1 MVKFFLK
8 FPEEL
13 HMEQKAGAQIGK
25 RAFIQSLVILF
36 VLMMVAGIMTLVIP
50 AGQYARLE
58 VDGRETIDPA
68 SFQLIER
75 PDYPVWRWFIA
86 PFEVLGSS
94 SGLTVIVIIV
104 VLFFAGGAFAVMD
117 KTGTLRAFIGSIVRR
132 FSGRK
137 YLLLWMVSLAFMFLG
152 ATLGT
157 FEEIVLL
164 VPVMIA
170 LSYSLGWDA
179 LVGLGMS
186 ILATNMGFSAAISNP
201 YTLGVAQQLAGLPLF
216 SGAWLRIIIF
226 VVIYLIFAS
235 FLSAYARKIDK
246 DPAASLVHDEDKAER
261 EKYLLGNAAGNGLG
275 SALLSEDPRQN
286 RAMSFFGFFLIF
298 IFAVMLMGPFV
309 PAISDYSLPIVGIL
323 FLIGGLGAGFLSGA
337 GGKTVWQGLVEGW
350 GGLAP
355 SVPLILMAASIR
367 FIIDSG
373 GVTDTI
379 LHAAADPFQKIG
391 SFPAALAVYALAL
404 GIEFFIA
411 SGSAK
416 AFLMMPIVLPLA
428 DLIGVTRQT
437 AVLAYI
443 FGDGFSNLAY
453 PTNPVL
459 LISLGLTVVSYPKWL
474 RWTAKL
480 WLWVILATVLF
491 LGIAVAINF
500 GPF

>member
-1 MVKFFLK
+1 
-8 FPEEL
+8 
-13 HMEQKAGAQIGK
+13 MEQKAGAQISR

-36 VLMMVAGIMTLVIP
+36 VLMMIAGILTLVIP
-50 AGQYARLE
+50 AGQYTRVE

-68 SFQLIER
+68 SFQFIDQ
-75 PDYPVWRWFIA
+75 PDYPVWRWFVA
-86 PFEVLGSS
+86 PFEVLGSE
-94 SGLTVIVIIV
+94 SGLTVIVIII

-137 YLLLWMVSLAFMFLG
+137 YTLLWMVSLAFMFLG

-157 FEEIVLL
+157 FEEVVLL

-226 VVIYLIFAS
+226 AVIYLIFTS

-246 DPAASLVHDEDKAER
+246 DPKASLVHDEDKAER
-261 EKYLLGNAAGNGLG
+261 EKYKSMDA
-275 SALLSEDPRQN
+275 SFIEEDPKQN
-286 RAMSFFGFFLIF
+286 RAMNFFGIFVIIIF
-298 IFAVMLMGPFV
+298 ITMLAGPFV
-309 PAISDYSLPIVGIL
+309 PAISDYALPLVGIL
-323 FLIGGLGAGFLSGA
+323 FLIGGLGAGFLSGK

-373 GVTDTI
+373 GATDTI
-379 LHAAADPFQKIG
+379 LHAAADPFQQLG
-391 SFPAALAVYALAL
+391 AFPAAVVVYALAL

-480 WLWVILATVLF
+480 WLWVILATVAF
-491 LGIAVAINF
+491 LGVAVAINF

>member
-1 MVKFFLK
+1 
-8 FPEEL
+8 
-13 HMEQKAGAQIGK
+13 MEQKAGAQIGK
-25 RAFIQSLVILF
+25 RAFIQSLAILF
-36 VLMMVAGIMTLVIP
+36 VLMMIAGILTLVIP
-50 AGQYARLE
+50 AGQYARIQ
-58 VDGRETIDPA
+58 VDGRETINPT
-68 SFQLIER
+68 SFRLIDH
-75 PDYPVWRWFIA
+75 PDYPIWRWFVA
-86 PFEVLGSS
+86 PIEVLGSS
-94 SGLTVIVIIV
+94 SGLTVIVIII

-117 KTGTLRAFIGSIVRR
+117 KTGTLQAFIGRIVRQ

-137 YLLLWMVSLAFMFLG
+137 YTLLWMVCLAFMFLG

-157 FEEIVLL
+157 FEEVVLL
-164 VPVMIA
+164 VPLMIA
-170 LSYSLGWDA
+170 LAYTLGWDA

-186 ILATNMGFSAAISNP
+186 ILATNMGFSAAITNP
-201 YTLGVAQQLAGLPLF
+201 YTLGVSQQLAGLPLF
-216 SGAWLRIIIF
+216 SGAWFRIIIF
-226 VVIYLIFAS
+226 ISIYFIFMF
-235 FLSAYARKIDK
+235 FLSSYAHKIDK
-246 DPAASLVHDEDKAER
+246 DPKKSLIFGEDLAER
-261 EKYLLGNAAGNGLG
+261 EKYKSMDATFITEN
-275 SALLSEDPRQN
+275 PKQN
-286 RAMSFFGFFLIF
+286 RAMNFFGLFIILIF
-298 IFAVMLMGPFV
+298 IAMLSGPFI
-309 PAISDYSLPIVGIL
+309 PAISAYALPIVGIL

-337 GGKTVWQGLVEGW
+337 GGRIVWKGLVEGLI
-350 GGLAP
+350 GLAP

-367 FIIDSG
+367 YIIDRG

-379 LHAAADPFQKIG
+379 LHAAADPFTHLG
-391 SFPAALAVYALAL
+391 AFPAAVVVYVLAL

-411 SGSAK
+411 PGSAK

-480 WLWVILATVLF
+480 WLWVIIATVAF
-491 LGIAVAINF
+491 LGIAVAIKL

>member
-1 MVKFFLK
+1 
-8 FPEEL
+8 
-13 HMEQKAGAQIGK
+13 MEQKAGAQISQ
-25 RAFIQSLVILF
+25 RAFFQSLAILF
-36 VLMMVAGIMTLVIP
+36 VLMMIAGILTLVIP
-50 AGQYARLE
+50 AGQYTRLD
-58 VDGRETIDPA
+58 VDGRETIDPV
-68 SFQLIER
+68 SFHFIDR
-75 PDYPVWRWFIA
+75 PDYPIWRWFIA
-86 PFEVLGSS
+86 PIEVLGSD
-94 SGLTVIVIIV
+94 SGLIIIVLVV

-117 KTGTLRAFIGSIVRR
+117 KTGTLRAFIGRIVRQFR
-132 FSGRK
+132 DRK
-137 YLLLWMVSLAFMFLG
+137 YVLLWMVSLAFMFLG

-157 FEEIVLL
+157 FEEVVLL
-164 VPVMIA
+164 IPVMIA

-201 YTLGVAQQLAGLPLF
+201 YTLGVAQGIAELPLF
-216 SGAWLRIIIF
+216 SGAWFRIIIF
-226 VVIYLIFAS
+226 VVIYFIFAS

-246 DPAASLVHDEDKAER
+246 DPRASLIHGEDHAER
-261 EKYLLGNAAGNGLG
+261 EKYKAMDASFIQEN
-275 SALLSEDPRQN
+275 PKQN
-286 RAMSFFGFFLIF
+286 RAMSFFGIFLIF
-298 IFAVMLMGPFV
+298 IFLTMLAGPFI
-309 PAISDYSLPIVGIL
+309 PAISEYALPIVGFL
-323 FLIGGLGAGFLSGA
+323 FLVGGLGAGLLSGA
-337 GGKTVWQGLVEGW
+337 GGKKVWQGLIEGW

-367 FIIDSG
+367 YIIDSG
-373 GVTDTI
+373 GATDTI
-379 LHAAADPFQKIG
+379 LHAAAAPFKQLG
-391 SFPAALAVYALAL
+391 SFPAAIVVYVIAL

-416 AFLMMPIVLPLA
+416 AFLMMPIILPLA

-459 LISLGLTVVSYPKWL
+459 LISLGLTVVSYPKWI

-480 WLWVILATVLF
+480 WLWVILATIAF
-491 LGIAVAINF
+491 LGVAVTIKF

>member
-1 MVKFFLK
+1 MD
-8 FPEEL
+8 
-13 HMEQKAGAQIGK
+13 QKAGAQISQ

-36 VLMMVAGIMTLVIP
+36 VLMMIAGILTLVVP
-50 AGQYARLE
+50 AGQYTRVE

-68 SFQLIER
+68 SFQFIER
-75 PDYPVWRWFIA
+75 PDYPIWRWFVA
-86 PFEVLGSS
+86 PFEVLGSEC
-94 SGLTVIVIIV
+94 GLMIIVIIV
-104 VLFFAGGAFAVMD
+104 VLFFAGGAFAVLD
-117 KTGTLRAFIGSIVRR
+117 KTGTIRAFIGRIVRR
-132 FSGRK
+132 FRERK
-137 YLLLWMVSLAFMFLG
+137 YALLLAVSFAFMFLG

-157 FEEIVLL
+157 FEEVVLL

-186 ILATNMGFSAAISNP
+186 ILATNMGFSAAIANP
-201 YTLGVAQQLAGLPLF
+201 YTLGVSQQLAGLPLF
-216 SGAWLRIIIF
+216 SGVGLRVVIF
-226 VVIYLIFAS
+226 VVIYGIFVA
-235 FLSAYARKIDK
+235 FLSAYARKIDR
-246 DPAASLVHDEDKAER
+246 DPAHPWCMGKTRPSGQNIQAVEDDVFHR
-261 EKYLLGNAAGNGLG
+261 RN
-275 SALLSEDPRQN
+275 PRQN
-286 RAMSFFGFFLIF
+286 RAMTFFGLFLLLILV
-298 IFAVMLMGPFV
+298 VMLAGPFV
-309 PAISDYSLPIVGIL
+309 PAISDYALPIVGIL
-323 FLIGGLGAGFLSGA
+323 FLVGGLGAGFLSGA
-337 GGKTVWQGLVEGW
+337 GGKVVWRGLVEGL

-367 FIIDSG
+367 YIIDSG

-379 LHAAADPFQKIG
+379 LHAAAEPFSNLG
-391 SFPAALAVYALAL
+391 AFPAALVVYVLAL

-416 AFLMMPIVLPLA
+416 AFLMMPIILPLA

-459 LISLGLTVVSYPKWL
+459 LICLGLTVVSYPKWL

-480 WLWVILATVLF
+480 WLWVILATVAF
-491 LGIAVAINF
+491 LGIAVAINY

>member
-1 MVKFFLK
+1 
-8 FPEEL
+8 
-13 HMEQKAGAQIGK
+13 MEQRAGAQIGK
-25 RAFIQSLVILF
+25 RAFLQSLVILF
-36 VLMMVAGIMTLVIP
+36 VLMMIAGVLTLVIP
-50 AGQYARLE
+50 AGQYTRFDVE
-58 VDGRETIDPA
+58 GRETIDPN
-68 SFQLIER
+68 SFRLVEK
-75 PDYPVWRWFIA
+75 PDYPIWRWFLA
-86 PFEVLGSS
+86 PFEVLGSE
-94 SGLTVIVIIV
+94 SGLTIIVIIV

-117 KTGTLRAFIGSIVRR
+117 KTGTLRAFIGRIVRR
-132 FSGRK
+132 FRGQK
-137 YLLLWMVSLAFMFLG
+137 YRLLWMVSLAFMFLG

-157 FEEIVLL
+157 FEEVVLL

-216 SGAWLRIIIF
+216 SGAWFRIIIF
-226 VVIYLIFAS
+226 AGIYLIFVS
-235 FLSAYARKIDK
+235 FLSAYARRIDK
-246 DPAASLVHDEDKAER
+246 DPAASLVHGDDGAER
-261 EKYLLGNAAGNGLG
+261 AKYKSMDASLVA
-275 SALLSEDPRQN
+275 EDSKQN
-286 RAMSFFGFFLIF
+286 RAMNFFGTFLLF
-298 IFAVMLMGPFV
+298 IFLTMLAGPFV
-309 PAISDYSLPIVGIL
+309 PAISEYALPIVGIL

-337 GGKTVWQGLVEGW
+337 GSKTVWRGLGEGLA
-350 GGLAP
+350 GLAP

-367 FIIDSG
+367 YIIDSG

-379 LHAAADPFQKIG
+379 LHAAAEPFTQLG
-391 SFPAALAVYALAL
+391 AFPAALVVYVLAL

-459 LISLGLTVVSYPKWL
+459 LISLGLTVVSYPKWI

-480 WLWVILATVLF
+480 WLWVILATIAF
-491 LGIAVAINF
+491 LGIAVATNL

>member
-1 MVKFFLK
+1 MQ
-8 FPEEL
+8 
-13 HMEQKAGAQIGK
+13 QKAGAQISQ

-36 VLMMVAGIMTLVIP
+36 ALMMIAGILTLVLP

-58 VDGRETIDPA
+58 VDGRETIDPH
-68 SFQLIER
+68 SFQFVER
-75 PDYPVWRWFIA
+75 PDYPIWRWFVA
-86 PFEVLGSS
+86 PLEVLGSE

-104 VLFFAGGAFAVMD
+104 VLFFAGGAFAVLD
-117 KTGTLRAFIGSIVRR
+117 KTGTLRAFIGRVVRR
-132 FSGRK
+132 FRERK

-157 FEEIVLL
+157 FEEVVLL

-186 ILATNMGFSAAISNP
+186 ILATNLGFSAAISNP
-201 YTLGVAQQLAGLPLF
+201 YTLGVAQGLAELPLF
-216 SGAWLRIIIF
+216 SGAWLRILVFI
-226 VVIYLIFAS
+226 VIYLIFGW
-235 FLSAYARKIDK
+235 FISAYARRIDR
-246 DPAASLVHDEDKAER
+246 DPAASLVHEEDKAER
-261 EKYLLGNAAGNGLG
+261 QKYTSIDA
-275 SALLSEDPRQN
+275 SFIEEDPKQN
-286 RAMSFFGFFLIF
+286 RAMNFFGLFLLF

-309 PAISDYSLPIVGIL
+309 PAISDYALPLVGVL
-323 FLIGGLGAGFLSGA
+323 FLVGGLGAGFLSGA
-337 GGKTVWQGLVEGW
+337 GGKKVWQGLIEGW

-367 FIIDSG
+367 YIIDSG
-373 GVTDTI
+373 GVTDTL
-379 LHAAADPFQKIG
+379 LHAAAEPFRQLG
-391 SFPAALAVYALAL
+391 GFPAALVVYALAL

-416 AFLMMPIVLPLA
+416 AFLMMPILLPLA
-428 DLIGVTRQT
+428 ELVGVTRQT
-437 AVLAYI
+437 TVLAYI

-459 LISLGLTVVSYPKWL
+459 LISLGLTVVSYPKWI

-480 WLWVILATVLF
+480 WLGIVLVTVAF
-491 LGIAVAINF
+491 LGIAVAIHY

>member
-1 MVKFFLK
+1 MD
-8 FPEEL
+8 
-13 HMEQKAGAQIGK
+13 QKAGAQISQ
-25 RAFIQSLVILF
+25 RAFLQSLVILF
-36 VLMMVAGIMTLVIP
+36 VLMMIAGILTLVVP
-50 AGQYARLE
+50 AGQYTRVE

-68 SFQLIER
+68 SFQFIER
-75 PDYPVWRWFIA
+75 PDYPIWRWFVA
-86 PFEVLGSS
+86 PIEVLGSE

-104 VLFFAGGAFAVMD
+104 VLFFAGGAFAVLD
-117 KTGTLRAFIGSIVRR
+117 KTGTIRAFIGRIVRR
-132 FSGRK
+132 FRERK
-137 YLLLWMVSLAFMFLG
+137 YVLLMAVSFAFMFLG

-157 FEEIVLL
+157 FEEVVLL

-201 YTLGVAQQLAGLPLF
+201 YTLGVAQRLAGLPLF
-216 SGAWLRIIIF
+216 SGMGLRAVIFLVIYGIF
-226 VVIYLIFAS
+226 VA
-235 FLSAYARKIDK
+235 FLSAYARKIDR
-246 DPAASLVHDEDKAER
+246 DPTASLVHEEDKAER
-261 EKYLLGNAAGNGLG
+261 AKYKAIEEASFTEEN
-275 SALLSEDPRQN
+275 PRQN
-286 RAMSFFGFFLIF
+286 RAMTFFGLFLLLILV
-298 IFAVMLMGPFV
+298 VMLAGPFV
-309 PAISDYSLPIVGIL
+309 PAISDYALPIVGIL
-323 FLIGGLGAGFLSGA
+323 FLVGGLGAGFLSGA
-337 GGKTVWQGLVEGW
+337 GGKTVWRGLVEGL

-367 FIIDSG
+367 YIIDSG

-379 LHAAADPFQKIG
+379 LHAAAEPFTNLG
-391 SFPAALAVYALAL
+391 AFPAALVVYVLAL

-416 AFLMMPIVLPLA
+416 AFLMMPIILPLA

-459 LISLGLTVVSYPKWL
+459 LICLGLTVVSYPKWL

-480 WLWVILATVLF
+480 WLWVVLATVAF
-491 LGIAVAINF
+491 LGIAVAINY

>member
-1 MVKFFLK
+1 
-8 FPEEL
+8 
-13 HMEQKAGAQIGK
+13 MEQKAGAQISQ
-25 RAFIQSLVILF
+25 RAFLQSLVILF
-36 VLMMVAGIMTLVIP
+36 VLMMIAGILTLVIP
-50 AGQYARLE
+50 AGQYTRIE
-58 VDGRETIDPA
+58 VDGRETIDPD
-68 SFQLIER
+68 SFQFVEK
-75 PDYPVWRWFIA
+75 PDYPFWRWFLA

-104 VLFFAGGAFAVMD
+104 VLFLAGGAFAVLD
-117 KTGTLRAFIGSIVRR
+117 KTSTLRAFIGRIVRR
-132 FSGRK
+132 FRGRK
-137 YLLLWMVSLAFMFLG
+137 YALLWMISLAFMFLG

-157 FEEIVLL
+157 FEEVVLL

-216 SGAWLRIIIF
+216 SGAWFRIIIF
-226 VVIYLIFAS
+226 VVIYLLFMW
-235 FLSAYARKIDK
+235 FLSTYARKIDR
-246 DPAASLVHDEDKAER
+246 DPRASLVHGEDMAER
-261 EKYLLGNAAGNGLG
+261 AKYKSMDAAFVQ
-275 SALLSEDPRQN
+275 EDPKQN
-286 RAMSFFGFFLIF
+286 RAMNFFGLFLGF
-298 IFAVMLMGPFV
+298 IFLTMLAVPFI
-309 PAISDYSLPIVGIL
+309 PAVSDFALPIVGIL

-337 GGKTVWQGLVEGW
+337 GSRTVWQGLLEGV

-367 FIIDSG
+367 YIIDSG

-379 LHAAADPFQKIG
+379 LHAAAEPFTQLG
-391 SFPAALAVYALAL
+391 DFPAAIVVYLLAL

-428 DLIGVTRQT
+428 DLIGITRQT

-459 LISLGLTVVSYPKWL
+459 LISLGLTVVSYPKWI
-474 RWTAKL
+474 RWTAGL
-480 WLWVILATVLF
+480 WLLVILTTVIF
-491 LGIAVAINF
+491 LGIAVAIHF

>member
-1 MVKFFLK
+1 
-8 FPEEL
+8 
-13 HMEQKAGAQIGK
+13 MEQKAGAQIGK
-25 RAFIQSLVILF
+25 QAFIQSLAILF
-36 VLMMVAGIMTLVIP
+36 VLMMVAGILTLVLP
-50 AGQYARLE
+50 AGQYARLD
-58 VDGRETIDPA
+58 VGGRETIDPA
-68 SFQLIER
+68 SFQFVDK
-75 PDYPVWRWFIA
+75 PNYPIWRWFVA
-86 PFEVLGSS
+86 PIEVLGSE
-94 SGLTVIVIIV
+94 SGLTVIVIII

-117 KTGTLRAFIGSIVRR
+117 KTGTLRAFIGRIVRR
-132 FSGRK
+132 FRGRK

-157 FEEIVLL
+157 FEEVVLL
-164 VPVMIA
+164 IPVMIA

-201 YTLGVAQQLAGLPLF
+201 YTLGVSQQLAELPLF
-216 SGAWLRIIIF
+216 SGAWFRIIVF
-226 VVIYLIFAS
+226 VVIYLIFGA

-246 DPAASLVHDEDKAER
+246 DPTASLVHAEDQAER
-261 EKYLLGNAAGNGLG
+261 EKYKRSSPEDNAMDASFL
-275 SALLSEDPRQN
+275 AEDPKQN
-286 RAMSFFGFFLIF
+286 RAMNFFGIFLLF
-298 IFAVMLMGPFV
+298 ILAVMLAGPFV
-309 PAISDYSLPIVGIL
+309 PAISDYALPIVGIL
-323 FLIGGLGAGFLSGA
+323 FLLGGLGAGFLSGA
-337 GGKTVWQGLVEGW
+337 GGKKVWQGLIEGW
-350 GGLAP
+350 GGLVP

-379 LHAAADPFQKIG
+379 LHAAAEPFRKIG
-391 SFPAALAVYALAL
+391 GFPAALIVYALAL

-416 AFLMMPIVLPLA
+416 AFLMMPIILPLA
-428 DLIGVTRQT
+428 ELVGVTRQT

-459 LISLGLTVVSYPKWL
+459 LISLGLTVVSYPKWI

-480 WLWVILATVLF
+480 WLWVILATVAF
-491 LGIAVAINF
+491 LGIAVAIDF

>member
-1 MVKFFLK
+1 
-8 FPEEL
+8 
-13 HMEQKAGAQIGK
+13 MEQKAGAQISQ
-25 RAFIQSLVILF
+25 RAFTQSLVILF
-36 VLMMVAGIMTLVIP
+36 VLMMIAGILTLVIP
-50 AGQYARLE
+50 SGQYTRIE
-58 VDGRETIDPA
+58 VDGRETIDPN
-68 SFQLIER
+68 SFQFVDK
-75 PDYPVWRWFIA
+75 PDYPFWRWLIA
-86 PFEVLGSS
+86 PFEVLGSE
-94 SGLTVIVIIV
+94 SGLTIIVIIV

-117 KTGTLRAFIGSIVRR
+117 KTGTLRAFIGRIVRR
-132 FSGRK
+132 FRDRK
-137 YLLLWMVSLAFMFLG
+137 YMLLWVISLAFMFLG

-157 FEEIVLL
+157 FEEVVLL

-226 VVIYLIFAS
+226 VAIYLIFML
-235 FLSAYARKIDK
+235 FLSGYARKIDRN
-246 DPAASLVHDEDKAER
+246 PATSLVHAEDNTER
-261 EKYLLGNAAGNGLG
+261 EKYRRSTPQSG
-275 SALLSEDPRQN
+275 SVNTSIDNSFIQEDPKQN
-286 RAMSFFGFFLIF
+286 RAMNFFGMFLIL
-298 IFAVMLMGPFV
+298 ILLIMLAGPFV
-309 PAISDYSLPIVGIL
+309 PAISDYALPLVGIL

-337 GGKTVWQGLVEGW
+337 GAKTVWRGLMEGL
-350 GGLAP
+350 GGLLP
-355 SVPLILMAASIR
+355 SIPLILMAASIR
-367 FIIDSG
+367 YIIDSG

-379 LHAAADPFQKIG
+379 LHAAAEPFTQLG
-391 SFPAALAVYALAL
+391 AFPAALVVYALAL
-404 GIEFFIA
+404 AIEFFIA

-428 DLIGVTRQT
+428 DLVGVTRQT

-459 LISLGLTVVSYPKWL
+459 LISLGLTVVSYPKWI
-474 RWTAKL
+474 RWTASL

>member
-1 MVKFFLK
+1 
-8 FPEEL
+8 
-13 HMEQKAGAQIGK
+13 MEQKAGAQISK

-36 VLMMVAGIMTLVIP
+36 ILMMVAGILTIIVP
-50 AGQYARLE
+50 AGRYTRLE
-58 VDGRETIDPA
+58 LDGRETIDPN
-68 SFQLIER
+68 SFHFIAKPE
-75 PDYPVWRWFIA
+75 YPIWRWLLA
-86 PFEVLGSS
+86 PFEVLGSE

-117 KTGTLRAFIGSIVRR
+117 KTGTLRAFIGRIVRR
-132 FSGRK
+132 FRERK

-157 FEEIVLL
+157 FEEVVLL

-170 LSYSLGWDA
+170 LAYSLGWDA

-201 YTLGVAQQLAGLPLF
+201 YTLGVAQQLAELPLF
-216 SGAWLRIIIF
+216 SGAWFRIIIF
-226 VVIYLIFAS
+226 TAIYLIFML

-246 DPAASLVHDEDKAER
+246 DPAASLVHEEDKAER
-261 EKYLLGNAAGNGLG
+261 EKFKAMDV
-275 SALLSEDPRQN
+275 SFIQEDVKQN
-286 RAMSFFGFFLIF
+286 RAMSFFGLFLLF
-298 IFAVMLMGPFV
+298 ILAVMLAGPFV
-309 PAISDYSLPIVGIL
+309 PAISDYALPLVGIL

-337 GGKTVWQGLVEGW
+337 GGRTVWKGLIEGW

-379 LHAAADPFQKIG
+379 LHAAAEPFHQLG
-391 SFPAALAVYALAL
+391 GFPAALVVYFLVL

-428 DLIGVTRQT
+428 ELVGVTRQT

-480 WLWVILATVLF
+480 WLWVILATIAF

>member
-1 MVKFFLK
+1 MD
-8 FPEEL
+8 
-13 HMEQKAGAQIGK
+13 QKAGAQIGK
-25 RAFIQSLVILF
+25 KAFIQSIVILF
-36 VLMMVAGIMTLVIP
+36 VLMMAAGILTLVIP
-50 AGQYARLE
+50 AGQYTRLE
-58 VDGRETIDPA
+58 VDGRESIDPN
-68 SFQLIER
+68 SFQLIEK
-75 PDYPVWRWFIA
+75 PDYPIWRWFTA
-86 PFEVLGSS
+86 PIEVLGSE
-94 SGLTVIVIIV
+94 SGPTVIVIIV
-104 VLFFAGGAFAVMD
+104 VLFFAGGAFAALD
-117 KTGTLRAFIGSIVRR
+117 KTGTIRAFIGNIVRR
-132 FSGRK
+132 FRDRK
-137 YLLLWMVSLAFMFLG
+137 YTLLWMVSLAFMFLG

-157 FEEIVLL
+157 FEEVVLL

-170 LSYSLGWDA
+170 LAYSLGWDA

-201 YTLGVAQQLAGLPLF
+201 YTLGVSQQLAGLPLF
-216 SGAWLRIIIF
+216 SGAWLRVAIFIVIYIIF
-226 VVIYLIFAS
+226 MA

-246 DPAASLVHDEDKAER
+246 DPKASLIHGEDAAER
-261 EKYLLGNAAGNGLG
+261 EKFKAATDSSLT
-275 SALLSEDPRQN
+275 EIDPKQN
-286 RAMSFFGFFLIF
+286 RAIQFFGAFLVLIF
-298 IFAVMLMGPFV
+298 AAMVAAPFV
-309 PAISDYSLPIVGIL
+309 PAISDYALPLVGIL
-323 FLIGGLGAGFLSGA
+323 FLIGGVGAGFVSGA
-337 GGKTVWQGLVEGW
+337 GGKKVWQGLVEGW

-373 GVTDTI
+373 GITDTI
-379 LHAAADPFQKIG
+379 LHAAANSFTSLG
-391 SFPAALAVYALAL
+391 AFPAALVVYALAL

-416 AFLMMPIVLPLA
+416 AFLMIPIVMPLA

-459 LISLGLTVVSYPKWL
+459 LICLGLTVVSYPKWI

-480 WLWVILATVLF
+480 WLWVILATVAF

>member
-1 MVKFFLK
+1 
-8 FPEEL
+8 
-13 HMEQKAGAQIGK
+13 MEQKAGAQIGK
-25 RAFIQSLVILF
+25 RAFIQSLGILF
-36 VLMMVAGIMTLVIP
+36 ALMMIAGILTLTVP
-50 AGQYARLE
+50 AGQYTRIQL
-58 VDGRETIDPA
+58 DGREAIDPA
-68 SFQLIER
+68 SFQFIEK
-75 PDYPVWRWFIA
+75 PDYPFWRWFVA
-86 PFEVLGSS
+86 PIEVLGSS

-117 KTGTLRAFIGSIVRR
+117 KTGTLRALIGRIVRK
-132 FSGRK
+132 FQDRK
-137 YLLLWMVSLAFMFLG
+137 YTLLWMVSLVFMFLG

-157 FEEIVLL
+157 FEEVVLL
-164 VPVMIA
+164 VPMTIA

-201 YTLGVAQQLAGLPLF
+201 YTLGVAQGLAELPYI
-216 SGAWLRIIIF
+216 SGWEFRIVVFI
-226 VVIYLIFAS
+226 VIYFIFML
-235 FLSAYARKIDK
+235 FLSTYARKIDK
-246 DPAASLVHDEDKAER
+246 DPKSSLVHAEDSTER
-261 EKYLLGNAAGNGLG
+261 EKYKRIDASLIE
-275 SALLSEDPRQN
+275 EDPKQN
-286 RAMSFFGFFLIF
+286 RAMNFFGIFLIF
-298 IFAVMLMGPFV
+298 IFCAMLAGPFV
-309 PAISDYSLPIVGIL
+309 PAISDYALPIVGIL
-323 FLIGGLGAGFLSGA
+323 FLVGGVGAGFISGA
-337 GGKTVWQGLVEGW
+337 GGKKVWQGLVEGW
-350 GGLAP
+350 GGLLP
-355 SVPLILMAASIR
+355 SIPLILMAASIR

-379 LHAAADPFQKIG
+379 LHEAATPFQKLG
-391 SFPAALAVYALAL
+391 AFPAALVVYFLAL

-443 FGDGFSNLAY
+443 FGDGFSNMAY
-453 PTNPVL
+453 PTSPVL

-480 WLWVILATVLF
+480 WSWVILATVIF
-491 LGIAVAINF
+491 LGIAVALNY

>member
-1 MVKFFLK
+1 MQ
-8 FPEEL
+8 
-13 HMEQKAGAQIGK
+13 QKAGAQISQ
-25 RAFIQSLVILF
+25 RAFIQSLAILF
-36 VLMMVAGIMTLVIP
+36 VLMMIAGILTLIIP
-50 AGQYARLE
+50 AEQYTRIQ
-58 VDGRETIDPA
+58 VDGRETIDPN
-68 SFQLIER
+68 SFRITER
-75 PDYPVWRWFIA
+75 PDYPIWRWFIA
-86 PFEVLGSS
+86 PLEVLGSET
-94 SGLTVIVIIV
+94 GLTVIVIIV
-104 VLFFAGGAFAVMD
+104 VLFFAGGAFAVLD
-117 KTGTLRAFIGSIVRR
+117 KTGTIRSFIGRIVRR
-132 FSGRK
+132 FRGRK
-137 YLLLWMVSLAFMFLG
+137 YALLLAVSFAFMFLG

-157 FEEIVLL
+157 FEEVVLL

-216 SGAWLRIIIF
+216 SGALLRILIF
-226 VVIYLIFAS
+226 LVIYAIFIT
-235 FLSAYARKIDK
+235 FLSAYARKIDR
-246 DPAASLVHDEDKAER
+246 DPGTSLVHEEDKAER
-261 EKYLLGNAAGNGLG
+261 EKYKRLEEASFNEEN
-275 SALLSEDPRQN
+275 PKQN
-286 RAMSFFGFFLIF
+286 RAMTFFGLFLLLILV
-298 IFAVMLMGPFV
+298 VMLAGPFV
-309 PAISDYSLPIVGIL
+309 PAISDYALPIVGIL

-337 GGKTVWQGLVEGW
+337 GGRAVWRGLVEGL

-367 FIIDSG
+367 YIIDSG

-379 LHAAADPFQKIG
+379 LHAAAEPFTDLG
-391 SFPAALAVYALAL
+391 AFPAALVVYALAL

-416 AFLMMPIVLPLA
+416 AFLMMPIILPLA

-459 LISLGLTVVSYPKWL
+459 LICLGLTVVSYPKWL

-480 WLWVILATVLF
+480 WLWVILATVAF
-491 LGIAVAINF
+491 LGIAVAINY

>member
-1 MVKFFLK
+1 
-8 FPEEL
+8 
-13 HMEQKAGAQIGK
+13 MEQKAGAQIGK

-36 VLMMVAGIMTLVIP
+36 ILMMIAGILTLVVP

-58 VDGRETIDPA
+58 VDGRQTIDPA
-68 SFQLIER
+68 SFQFIEH
-75 PDYPVWRWFIA
+75 PNYPIWRWFVA
-86 PFEVLGSS
+86 PFEVLGSE

-117 KTGTLRAFIGSIVRR
+117 KTGTLRAFIGRIVRR

-137 YLLLWMVSLAFMFLG
+137 YTLLWMVSLAFMFLG

-157 FEEIVLL
+157 FEEVVLL

-226 VVIYLIFAS
+226 VVIYLIFTL
-235 FLSAYARKIDK
+235 FLSSYARKIDK
-246 DPAASLVHDEDKAER
+246 DPKASLVHGEDNAER
-261 EKYLLGNAAGNGLG
+261 EKYK
-275 SALLSEDPRQN
+275 SMDSSFVEEDPKQN
-286 RAMSFFGFFLIF
+286 RAMNFFGLFLIF
-298 IFAVMLMGPFV
+298 IFVTMLAGPFV
-309 PAISDYSLPIVGIL
+309 PAISDYALPIVGIL
-323 FLIGGLGAGFLSGA
+323 FLIGGLGAGFISGK
-337 GGKTVWQGLVEGW
+337 GGKTVWQGLVEGL

-367 FIIDSG
+367 YIIDSG

-379 LHAAADPFQKIG
+379 LHAAAEPFQQLG
-391 SFPAALAVYALAL
+391 SFPAAVVVYALAL

-480 WLWVILATVLF
+480 WLWVILATVAF
-491 LGIAVAINF
+491 LGVAVAIHF

>member
-1 MVKFFLK
+1 
-8 FPEEL
+8 
-13 HMEQKAGAQIGK
+13 MEQKAGAQISQ

-36 VLMMVAGIMTLVIP
+36 VLMMIAGILTIVVP
-50 AGQYARLE
+50 SGQYNRIE
-58 VDGRETIDPA
+58 IDGRETIDPD
-68 SFQLIER
+68 SFQVVEK
-75 PDYPVWRWFIA
+75 PDYPIWRWFVA
-86 PFEVLGSS
+86 PLEVLGSP

-104 VLFFAGGAFAVMD
+104 VLFFAGGAFAVLD
-117 KTGTLRAFIGSIVRR
+117 KTGTLRAFIGRIVRR
-132 FSGRK
+132 FQGRK
-137 YLLLWMVSLAFMFLG
+137 YTLLWMVSLAFMFLG

-157 FEEIVLL
+157 FEEVVLL

-216 SGAWLRIIIF
+216 SGAWFRVIIF
-226 VVIYLIFAS
+226 IVIYLIFMR
-235 FLSAYARKIDK
+235 FLSAYARDIDR
-246 DPAASLVHDEDKAER
+246 DPKSSLVHGEDQTER
-261 EKYLLGNAAGNGLG
+261 EKYKSLDAAF
-275 SALLSEDPRQN
+275 AQEDPKQN
-286 RAMSFFGFFLIF
+286 RAMNFFGVFLIL
-298 IFAVMLMGPFV
+298 IFLTMLAGPFV
-309 PAISDYSLPIVGIL
+309 PTISEYALPLVGIL
-323 FLIGGLGAGFLSGA
+323 FLVGGLGAGFLSGA
-337 GGKTVWQGLVEGW
+337 DSKTVWRGLIEGL

-367 FIIDSG
+367 YIIDRG

-379 LHAAADPFQKIG
+379 LHAAAEPFTQLG
-391 SFPAALAVYALAL
+391 AFPAALVVYVLAL

-459 LISLGLTVVSYPKWL
+459 LISLGLTVVSYPKWI
-474 RWTAKL
+474 RWTARL

-491 LGIAVAINF
+491 LGIAVATHF

>member
-1 MVKFFLK
+1 M
-8 FPEEL
+8 
-13 HMEQKAGAQIGK
+13 I
-25 RAFIQSLVILF
+25 
-36 VLMMVAGIMTLVIP
+36 AGILTVIIP
-50 AGQYARLE
+50 AGQYSRIE
-58 VDGRETIDPA
+58 VDGRETIDPN
-68 SFQLIER
+68 SFQFV
-75 PDYPVWRWFIA
+75 PKPGYPFWRWLIA
-86 PFEVLGSS
+86 PLEVLGSE
-94 SGLTVIVIIV
+94 SGLTIIVIIV

-117 KTGTLRAFIGSIVRR
+117 KTGTLRAFIGRIVRR
-132 FSGRK
+132 FRDRK
-137 YLLLWMVSLAFMFLG
+137 YMLLWVVSLAFMFLG

-157 FEEIVLL
+157 FEEVVLL

-226 VVIYLIFAS
+226 VVIYLIFVL
-235 FLSAYARKIDK
+235 FLSAYARKIDR
-246 DPAASLVHDEDKAER
+246 DPKASLVHAEDNAER
-261 EKYLLGNAAGNGLG
+261 EKYKSMDASFITG
-275 SALLSEDPRQN
+275 DPNQN
-286 RAMSFFGFFLIF
+286 RAMNFFGIFLVF
-298 IFAVMLMGPFV
+298 ILLIMLAGPFV
-309 PAISDYSLPIVGIL
+309 PAIADYALPLVGIL
-323 FLIGGLGAGFLSGA
+323 FLVGGLGAGFLSGA
-337 GGKTVWQGLVEGW
+337 GSKTVWRGLIEGL

-367 FIIDSG
+367 YIIDSG

-379 LHAAADPFQKIG
+379 LHAAADPFTQLG
-391 SFPAALAVYALAL
+391 AFPAALVVYVLAL

-416 AFLMMPIVLPLA
+416 AFLMMPIILPLA

-459 LISLGLTVVSYPKWL
+459 LISLGLTVVSYPKWI

-480 WLWVILATVLF
+480 WFWVILATVLF

>member
-1 MVKFFLK
+1 
-8 FPEEL
+8 
-13 HMEQKAGAQIGK
+13 MEQRAGAQISQ

-36 VLMMVAGIMTLVIP
+36 VLMMIAGILTLVVP
-50 AGQYARLE
+50 AGQYTRVE

-68 SFQLIER
+68 SFQFIDR
-75 PDYPVWRWFIA
+75 PDYPIWRWFIA
-86 PFEVLGSS
+86 PVEVLGSE
-94 SGLTVIVIIV
+94 SGLTVVVIII

-117 KTGTLRAFIGSIVRR
+117 KTGTLRAFIGRIVRR
-132 FSGRK
+132 FSGQK
-137 YLLLWMVSLAFMFLG
+137 YALLWMVSLAFMFLG

-157 FEEIVLL
+157 FEEVVLL

-216 SGAWLRIIIF
+216 SGAWLRVIIF
-226 VVIYLIFAS
+226 AVIYLIFML

-246 DPAASLVHDEDKAER
+246 DPKASLVHGEDNAER
-261 EKYLLGNAAGNGLG
+261 EKYKSMDA
-275 SALLSEDPRQN
+275 SFIEEDPKQN
-286 RAMSFFGFFLIF
+286 RAMNFFGIFLVFIF
-298 IFAVMLMGPFV
+298 ITMLAGPFV
-309 PAISDYSLPIVGIL
+309 PAISDYALPIVGIL
-323 FLIGGLGAGFLSGA
+323 FLIGGLGAGFLSGK
-337 GGKTVWQGLVEGW
+337 GGKTVWQGLIEGL

-367 FIIDSG
+367 YIIDSG

-379 LHAAADPFQKIG
+379 LHAAADPFQQLG
-391 SFPAALAVYALAL
+391 AFPAAVVVYALAL

-459 LISLGLTVVSYPKWL
+459 LISLGLTVVSYPKWI

-480 WLWVILATVLF
+480 WLWVILVTIVF
-491 LGIAVAINF
+491 LGVAVAINF

>member
-1 MVKFFLK
+1 
-8 FPEEL
+8 
-13 HMEQKAGAQIGK
+13 MEQKAGAQIG
-25 RAFIQSLVILF
+25 RLAFIQSILILF
-36 VLMMVAGIMTLVIP
+36 ALMMVAGILTVVIP
-50 AGQYARLE
+50 AGEYTRIE
-58 VDGRETIDPA
+58 VDARETIDPS
-68 SFQLIER
+68 SFQFVEK
-75 PDYPVWRWFIA
+75 PDYPIWRWFTA
-86 PFEVLGSS
+86 PLEVLGSE

-104 VLFFAGGAFAVMD
+104 VLFFAGGAFAVLD
-117 KTGTLRAFIGSIVRR
+117 KTGTIKAFIGNIVRR
-132 FSGRK
+132 FRNRK
-137 YLLLWMVSLAFMFLG
+137 YTLLYMVCLAFMFLG

-157 FEEIVLL
+157 FEEVVLL

-186 ILATNMGFSAAISNP
+186 ILATNMGFSAAIANP
-201 YTLGVAQQLAGLPLF
+201 YTLGVSQQLAGLPLF
-216 SGAWLRIIIF
+216 SGMWFRVLIF
-226 VVIYLIFAS
+226 IVIYFIFMA
-235 FLSAYARKIDK
+235 FLTAYARKIDG
-246 DPAASLVHDEDKAER
+246 DPKASLVHGEDSAER
-261 EKYLLGNAAGNGLG
+261 EKYKNMNDA
-275 SALLSEDPRQN
+275 SFTQIDPRQN
-286 RAMSFFGFFLIF
+286 RAINFFGIFLFLIL
-298 IFAVMLMGPFV
+298 IIMLAGPFV
-309 PAISDYSLPIVGIL
+309 PAISDYALPIVGIF

-337 GGKTVWQGLVEGW
+337 GSKTVWRGLSEGLA
-350 GGLAP
+350 GLAP

-367 FIIDSG
+367 YIIDSG
-373 GVTDTI
+373 GITDTI
-379 LHAAADPFQKIG
+379 LHAAAEPFTNLG
-391 SFPAALAVYALAL
+391 AFSAALVVYALAL

-416 AFLMMPIVLPLA
+416 AFLMIPIVMPLA

-459 LISLGLTVVSYPKWL
+459 LICLGLTVVSYPKWI

-480 WLWVILATVLF
+480 WLWVILATVAF

>member
-1 MVKFFLK
+1 
-8 FPEEL
+8 
-13 HMEQKAGAQIGK
+13 MEQRAGAQISQ

-36 VLMMVAGIMTLVIP
+36 ILMMIAGILTRVIP
-50 AGQYARLE
+50 AGQYTRIVA
-58 VDGRETIDPA
+58 DGRETIDPA
-68 SFQLIER
+68 SFQFIER
-75 PDYPVWRWFIA
+75 PDYPVWRWFLA
-86 PFEVLGSS
+86 PIEVLGSE

-117 KTGTLRAFIGSIVRR
+117 KTGTLRAFIGRIVRR
-132 FSGRK
+132 FSGQK
-137 YLLLWMVSLAFMFLG
+137 YALLWMVSLAFMFLG

-157 FEEIVLL
+157 FEEVVLL

-201 YTLGVAQQLAGLPLF
+201 YTLVVAQQLAGLPLF
-216 SGAWLRIIIF
+216 SGAWLRVIIF
-226 VVIYLIFAS
+226 AAIYLIFIS
-235 FLSAYARKIDK
+235 FLSAYARKIDR
-246 DPAASLVHDEDKAER
+246 DPKASLIHGEDSAER
-261 EKYLLGNAAGNGLG
+261 EKYKSMDASFLE
-275 SALLSEDPRQN
+275 EDPKQN
-286 RAMSFFGFFLIF
+286 RAMNFFGLFLIF
-298 IFAVMLMGPFV
+298 IFLTMLAGPFV
-309 PAISDYSLPIVGIL
+309 PAISEYTLPLVGIL
-323 FLIGGLGAGFLSGA
+323 FLIGGLGAGFLSGRGA
-337 GGKTVWQGLVEGW
+337 KTVWQGLVEGL

-379 LHAAADPFQKIG
+379 LHAAAEPFKQLG
-391 SFPAALAVYALAL
+391 SFPAAVVVYALAL

-459 LISLGLTVVSYPKWL
+459 LISLGLTVVSYPKWI
-474 RWTAKL
+474 RWSAKL

-491 LGIAVAINF
+491 LGVAVAINF

>member
-1 MVKFFLK
+1 MI
-8 FPEEL
+8 
-13 HMEQKAGAQIGK
+13 AG
-25 RAFIQSLVILF
+25 LL
-36 VLMMVAGIMTLVIP
+36 TLAIP
-50 AGQYARLE
+50 AGHYTRIT

-68 SFQLIER
+68 SFQVVVK
-75 PDYPVWRWFIA
+75 PDYPIWRWLIA
-86 PFEVLGSS
+86 PLQVLGSS
-94 SGLTVIVIIV
+94 SGLTIIVIIV

-117 KTGTLRAFIGSIVRR
+117 KTGTLRAFIGRIVRR

-137 YLLLWMVSLAFMFLG
+137 YTLLWMVSLAFMFLG

-157 FEEIVLL
+157 FEEVVLL

-201 YTLGVAQQLAGLPLF
+201 YTLGVSQQLAGLPLF
-216 SGAWLRIIIF
+216 SGAWYRIIIF
-226 VVIYLIFAS
+226 AAIYLIFGF
-235 FLSAYARKIDK
+235 FLSTYARKIDR
-246 DPAASLVHDEDKAER
+246 DPKESLVHGEDHAER
-261 EKYLLGNAAGNGLG
+261 AKYK
-275 SALLSEDPRQN
+275 SMDVSLLSDDPKQN
-286 RAMSFFGFFLIF
+286 RAMNFFGIFLIL
-298 IFAVMLMGPFV
+298 ILVTMLSGPFI
-309 PAISDYSLPIVGIL
+309 PAISDYALPIVGIL
-323 FLIGGLGAGFLSGA
+323 FLFGGVGAGFLSGA
-337 GGKTVWQGLVEGW
+337 GSKTVWKGLREGL

-367 FIIDSG
+367 YIIDSG

-379 LHAAADPFQKIG
+379 LHAAAEPFTHLG
-391 SFPAALAVYALAL
+391 AFPAALVVYALAL

-416 AFLMMPIVLPLA
+416 AFLMMPIILPLA

-459 LISLGLTVVSYPKWL
+459 LISLGLTIVSYPKWI

-480 WLWVILATVLF
+480 WLWVILATVAF
-491 LGIAVAINF
+491 LGIAVAIHL

>member
-1 MVKFFLK
+1 
-8 FPEEL
+8 
-13 HMEQKAGAQIGK
+13 MEQKAGAQISQ

-36 VLMMVAGIMTLVIP
+36 VLMMIAGILTIVVP
-50 AGQYARLE
+50 SGQYDR
-58 VDGRETIDPA
+58 VQIDGRETIEPA
-68 SFQLIER
+68 SFQVVEK
-75 PDYPVWRWFIA
+75 PDYPIWRWFIA
-86 PFEVLGSS
+86 PLEVLGSS

-104 VLFFAGGAFAVMD
+104 VLFFAGGAFAVLD
-117 KTGTLRAFIGSIVRR
+117 KTGTLRAFIGRIVRR
-132 FSGRK
+132 FQNRK
-137 YLLLWMVSLAFMFLG
+137 YTLLWMVSLAFMLLG

-157 FEEIVLL
+157 FEEVVLL

-186 ILATNMGFSAAISNP
+186 ILATNMGFSAAILNP

-216 SGAWLRIIIF
+216 SGAWFRILIF
-226 VVIYLIFAS
+226 IVIYLIFVW
-235 FLSAYARKIDK
+235 FLVAYARKIDR
-246 DPAASLVHDEDKAER
+246 DPKSSLVHGEDHAER
-261 EKYLLGNAAGNGLG
+261 EKYKSLDAAF
-275 SALLSEDPRQN
+275 AKEDPKQN
-286 RAMSFFGFFLIF
+286 RAMNFFGLFLIL
-298 IFAVMLMGPFV
+298 ILLAMLAGPFV
-309 PAISDYSLPIVGIL
+309 PAISDFALPLVGIL
-323 FLIGGLGAGFLSGA
+323 FLVGGLGAGFLSGA
-337 GGKTVWQGLVEGW
+337 DSKTVWRGLLEGL

-367 FIIDSG
+367 YIIDSG
-373 GVTDTI
+373 RVTDTI
-379 LHAAADPFQKIG
+379 LHAAAEPFTQLG
-391 SFPAALAVYALAL
+391 AFPAALVVYVLAL

-459 LISLGLTVVSYPKWL
+459 LICLGLTVVSYPTWI

-480 WLWVILATVLF
+480 WLWVILATVAF
-491 LGIAVAINF
+491 LGIAVAIHF

>member
-1 MVKFFLK
+1 
-8 FPEEL
+8 
-13 HMEQKAGAQIGK
+13 MEQKAGAQIGK
-25 RAFIQSLVILF
+25 RAFIQSLIILF
-36 VLMMVAGIMTLVIP
+36 VLMMIAGILTLVIP
-50 AGQYARLE
+50 AGQYTRVV
-58 VDGRETIDPA
+58 VDGREAIDPA
-68 SFQLIER
+68 SFQLVER
-75 PDYPVWRWFIA
+75 PHYPVWRWFVA
-86 PFEVLGSS
+86 PLEVLGSE
-94 SGLTVIVIIV
+94 SGLTIIVIIV

-117 KTGTLRAFIGSIVRR
+117 KTGTLRAFIGRIVRR
-132 FSGRK
+132 FRDRK
-137 YLLLWMVSLAFMFLG
+137 YTLLWMVSLAFMFLG

-157 FEEIVLL
+157 FEEVVLL

-216 SGAWLRIIIF
+216 SGAWFRIFIF
-226 VVIYLIFAS
+226 IGIYLIFAS

-246 DPAASLVHDEDKAER
+246 DPSVSIVHAEDSAERTKYKSMDASLIE
-261 EKYLLGNAAGNGLG
+261 
-275 SALLSEDPRQN
+275 EDPRQN
-286 RAMSFFGFFLIF
+286 RAMNFFGYFLIF
-298 IFAVMLMGPFV
+298 IFVTMLAGPFV
-309 PAISDYSLPIVGIL
+309 PAISDYALPIVGIL
-323 FLIGGLGAGFLSGA
+323 FLVGGVGAGFLSGA
-337 GGKTVWQGLVEGW
+337 GSRTVWKGLLEGW

-367 FIIDSG
+367 YIIDSG

-379 LHAAADPFQKIG
+379 LHAAAEPFSQIG
-391 SFPAALAVYALAL
+391 AFPAALVVYALAL

-428 DLIGVTRQT
+428 DIIGVTRQT

-480 WLWVILATVLF
+480 WLWVILATIAF
-491 LGIAVAINF
+491 LGIAVAINL

>member
-1 MVKFFLK
+1 
-8 FPEEL
+8 
-13 HMEQKAGAQIGK
+13 MEHKAGAQISQ

-36 VLMMVAGIMTLVIP
+36 VLMMVAGILTLVIP
-50 AGQYARLE
+50 AGHYSHIE
-58 VDGRETIDPA
+58 VDGRETIDPD
-68 SFQLIER
+68 SFQFVPK
-75 PDYPVWRWFIA
+75 PDYPIWRWFIA
-86 PFEVLGSS
+86 PLEVLGSE
-94 SGLTVIVIIV
+94 SGLTIIVLIV
-104 VLFFAGGAFAVMD
+104 VLFLAGGAFAVMD
-117 KTGTLRAFIGSIVRR
+117 KTGTLRAFIGRIVRSFR
-132 FSGRK
+132 NRK
-137 YLLLWMVSLAFMFLG
+137 YALLWMVSLAFMFLG

-157 FEEIVLL
+157 FEEVVLL

-216 SGAWLRIIIF
+216 SGAWFRIIIF
-226 VVIYLIFAS
+226 VAIYLIFVW
-235 FLSAYARKIDK
+235 FLSAYARRIDR
-246 DPAASLVHDEDKAER
+246 DPKASLVHGEDSAER
-261 EKYLLGNAAGNGLG
+261 EKYKNMDATFIH
-275 SALLSEDPRQN
+275 EDSKQN
-286 RAMSFFGFFLIF
+286 RAMNFFAIFLIF
-298 IFAVMLMGPFV
+298 IFLMMLAGPFV
-309 PAISDYSLPIVGIL
+309 PAISDFALPIVGIL
-323 FLIGGLGAGFLSGA
+323 FLVGGLGAGFLSGA
-337 GGKTVWQGLVEGW
+337 GSKTVWRGLIEGL

-367 FIIDSG
+367 YIIDSG

-379 LHAAADPFQKIG
+379 LHAAAEPFTRLG
-391 SFPAALAVYALAL
+391 TFPAALVVYALAL

-416 AFLMMPIVLPLA
+416 AFLMMPIVIPLA

-459 LISLGLTVVSYPKWL
+459 LISLGLTVVSYPKWI
-474 RWTAKL
+474 RWTARL
-480 WLWVILATVLF
+480 WLWVILATVAF
-491 LGIAVAINF
+491 LGIAVAIGF